1 MPIHFSREVFYFHFY
16 ILLFSHDTFTQ
27 LICLLNASV
36 GTFMLFLDKLPQPA
50 VGGIISRTH
59 VHVHEAQTCNPL
71 LKSLPYSAAPPLINI
86 FVFRSL
92 EVTQQDF
99 FSIKEQS
106 VCIIL
111 LCPSKCDTNGIDC
124 QAEQKA
130 PYLCRA
136 VLSAWSLLWSVNVNM
151 SYCASANC
159 HFYYLSECMGHCS
172 GKWLLHDQS
181 HKKEM
186 LLCKRVLI
194 E

>member
-16 ILLFSHDTFTQ
+16 ILLFSHDTFAQ
-27 LICLLNASV
+27 PICLLNASV

-59 VHVHEAQTCNPL
+59 VHVHEVQTCNPL
-71 LKSLPYSAAPPLINI
+71 LKSLPY
-86 FVFRSL
+86 
-92 EVTQQDF
+92 
-99 FSIKEQS
+99 
-106 VCIIL
+106 
-111 LCPSKCDTNGIDC
+111 G
-124 QAEQKA
+124 A
-130 PYLCRA
+130 PYMCRV

-181 HKKEM
+181 HKKRNAFM
-186 LLCKRVLI
+186 QRGFNRINLI
-194 E
+194 RFFVSKFFLQHQELSNQALQTGRF